1 MSKCKFKMYI
11 NLHILFEIVIMI
23 YYIILMIINYVWVS
37 KYELKNLGLI
47 EMFQEWKVRMI
58 KFTRV
63 RLAQGID
70 PHIKIVHIKA
80 EGCVLF

>member
-1 MSKCKFKMYI
+1 MYI

-47 EMFQEWKVRMI
+47 EMFQE
-58 KFTRV
+58 
-63 RLAQGID
+63 
-70 PHIKIVHIKA
+70 
-80 EGCVLF
+80 